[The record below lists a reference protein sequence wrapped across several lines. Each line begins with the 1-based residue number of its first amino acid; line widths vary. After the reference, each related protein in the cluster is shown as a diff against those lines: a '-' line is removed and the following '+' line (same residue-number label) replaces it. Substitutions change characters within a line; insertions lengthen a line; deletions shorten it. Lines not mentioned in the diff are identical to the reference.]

1 MPNIGFNKEDG
12 TVELSKTRKRVA
24 AIAALALPISG
35 LAAAVLPS
43 SSAHATPTGTARLEI
58 CKDVSNGFVGGTSFD
73 FTVTGVTGNVS
84 VAPNTCKGVGVAAGS
99 VTVKE
104 VQQAGWTLASVKYT
118 GGSKMRSGNSVTVT
132 IAKGADQTLTFDNR
146 GTFGYL
152 KICKTT
158 PSNSGLAGHPF
169 TFTENN
175 TAKQFTAI
183 ANGACSAQTRWPVG
197 SSVPI
202 TELVNLNDPP
212 TVVDGIT
219 SNGMINSVNTAS
231 RTVNAVIQGGV
242 TVVTYDNIP
251 TPPSTTGYIEVCKN
265 AGDAYVD
272 GHTFMFNVVGSG
284 ANATVPVTAPGCSQQ
299 IAVPN
304 AGSNGSVTVTEQEYA
319 PFAVQSITGAKVVS
333 ANTVNASAVVAVT
346 AGDPSTES
354 IVTFTNKT
362 NDGLFKVCKVAGA
375 GITAGTPYSFSVNGS
390 GNESWLTVPAGQCSP
405 LQTAPL
411 GSKVNVQEVNLP
423 ANVGLTAVA
432 VSPAANDLGSSVSA
446 GANFTVGSGVTEAD
460 FTNTAFGSLKICK
473 VADDPYTVGN
483 TFSFTTSSGGSY
495 NLTPT
500 GWGSTGAACT
510 SLIGLP
516 VGNVTVTEG
525 ASSLFHSNGVW
536 VIQGSTN
543 TSLGNVSAAT
553 VSITQGGVTELNFHN
568 AVNYVPVEL
577 CLNNSAIL
585 QSAGQNATVVWN
597 VSGFKSVTFSP
608 VTSPSCTDGFA
619 LEVPAIGVGGAA
631 IGLDASATITSNG
644 AQPGINVVFGSSDS
658 LSGSL
663 SASGPYNG
671 GGTKSASQS
680 FTVGPMGGNLTFNT
694 VNG

>member
-1 MPNIGFNKEDG
+1 M
-12 TVELSKTRKRVA
+12 ELSKTRKRVA
-24 AIAALALPISG
+24 AVAALALPISG

-43 SSAHATPTGTARLEI
+43 SSAHATNTGTARLEI
-58 CKDVSNGFVGGTSFD
+58 CKDVSNGFIGGTSFD
-73 FTVTGVTGNVS
+73 FTVSGAVGTVS
-84 VAPNTCKGVGVAAGS
+84 VAPNTCKGVTVPAGS
-99 VTVKE
+99 VTVTEK
-104 VQQAGWTLASVKYT
+104 QQAGWALASVKYT
-118 GGSKMRSGNSVTVT
+118 GGSKTRKGNSVTVS
-132 IAKGADQTLTFDNR
+132 IAKGADQTLTFTNK
-146 GTFGYL
+146 GIYGFL

-158 PSNSGLAGHPF
+158 PSSSGLAGHPF
-169 TFTENN
+169 TFTENG
-175 TAKQFTAI
+175 TGKQYTAI
-183 ANGACSAQTRWPVG
+183 ANGACSKQTRWPVG
-197 SSVPI
+197 SVVPI
-202 TELVNLNDPP
+202 AEVGTSG
-212 TVVDGIT
+212 TVVDSIT
-219 SNGMINSVNTAS
+219 SNGMINSINTAAQ
-231 RTVNAVIQGGV
+231 TVNAVIQGGV

-265 AGDAYVD
+265 AGDPYVD
-272 GHTFMFNVVGSG
+272 GHTFMFSVVGSG

-333 ANTVNASAVVAVT
+333 ANPVNASAVVAVT

-362 NDGLFKVCKVAGA
+362 NDGLFKVCKIAGPGIAAGA
-375 GITAGTPYSFSVNGS
+375 PYTFSVNS
-390 GNESWLTVPAGQCSP
+390 GDSLLTVPAGQCSP

-411 GSKVNVQEVNLP
+411 GSKVNVQEVGLP
-423 ANVGLTAVA
+423 ANVGLTSVSVA
-432 VSPAANDLGSSVSA
+432 PVSNDLGSSVSA

-473 VADDPYTVGN
+473 VADDPYTVGH
-483 TFSFTTSSGGSY
+483 TFSFSTSSGGTYS
-495 NLTPT
+495 LTPS
-500 GWGSTGAACT
+500 GWGSAGAACT

-536 VIQGSTN
+536 VVQGSSDTP
-543 TSLGNVSAAT
+543 LGSVSSAT

-577 CLNNSAIL
+577 CLNNSPIL
-585 QSAGQNATVVWN
+585 QSAGQNATVVWT
-597 VSGFKSVTFSP
+597 VSGFKSVSYSP
-608 VTSPSCTDGFA
+608 VMSPSCTDGFA
-619 LEVPAIGVGGAA
+619 LEVPAVNVGGGAVTLNASAA
-631 IGLDASATITSNG
+631 IISNG
-644 AQPGINVVFGSSDS
+644 TQPGINVVFGPSDS
-658 LSGSL
+658 FSGSL
-663 SASGPYNG
+663 AAAGPYNG

-680 FTVGPMGGNLTFNT
+680 FTVGPMGGNLTFTT